1 MITVKNLVKRYGS
14 LCALDHVSFHIDRG
28 SAVGLLG
35 PNGAGKSTVMN
46 ILTGNLR
53 PDAGDAT
60 VGGYSL
66 LSLPEE
72 AKRLTG
78 YLPEL
83 PPLYPELTVGEYL
96 HYVCGLKGIPKEK
109 KKNEA
114 DRVMEKLRIGDTAS
128 RLIRNLSKGYRQR
141 VGISQ
146 ALLGDPPVVI
156 LDEPSIGLDPRQIIE
171 IREIVRTLKGSHTV
185 LFSTHILAEI
195 SAVCD
200 RVIILDHGRVA
211 ADNDLVSPPGD
222 GQDLE
227 AVFLRATGGD
237 IRQFGAKE
245 G

>member
-14 LCALDHVSFHIDRG
+14 LCAVDNISFHIDNC

-53 PDAGDAT
+53 LDAGDAT

-66 LSLPEE
+66 LSLPGE
-72 AKRLTG
+72 AKKLTG

-96 HYVCGLKGIPKEK
+96 HYVCGLKGISKEK
-109 KKNEA
+109 KKSEA
-114 DRVMEKLRIGDTAS
+114 DRVMERLHIEDMAN

-141 VGISQ
+141 LGISQ
-146 ALLGDPPVVI
+146 ALIGDPPVVI

-171 IREIVRTLKGSHTV
+171 VREIIRSLKGSHTV
-185 LFSTHILAEI
+185 LFSTHILAEV
-195 SAVCD
+195 SALCD

-211 ADNDLVSPPGD
+211 ADNDLASPSAD
-222 GQDLE
+222 GHDLE
-227 AVFLRATGGD
+227 AMFLRATGGGVQ
-237 IRQFGAKE
+237 QFGAKE